1 MSVSPL
7 TVAPTVTIVVP
18 WPRFPT
24 ITPGGKPS
32 AAKNAGR
39 LVPWLSANVI
49 NNLEPPVYR
58 AHKIAWREAGRS
70 AAWGEPQGRVHPDF
84 DCPVV
89 LDVTLHKATGHVMDP
104 LAVLEGCKPIVDGLE
119 TAGLLVNDRLVIGGF
134 GRAVKA
140 QSRAECRVELV
151 LTAVIP

>member
-24 ITPGGKPS
+24 TTPGGKPS

-39 LVPWLSANVI
+39 MVPWLSANVI
-49 NNLEPPVYR
+49 NDLPSPVYR
-58 AHKIAWREAGRS
+58 TCKIAWREAGR
-70 AAWGEPQGRVHPDF
+70 AAVWVARWRGEPQ

-89 LDVTLHKATGHVMDP
+89 LDVTLYKATGHVMDP
-104 LAVLEGCKPIVDGLE
+104 LAVLEGVKPIVDGLE
-119 TAGLLVNDRLVIGGF
+119 AAGLLVNDRLVIGGF
-134 GRAVKA
+134 GRALKA
-140 QSRAECRVELV
+140 KSRAECRVELT
-151 LTAVIP
+151 LTEVGT